1 METLKF
7 KTNIK
12 CSGCIAT
19 ITPFLNGDKNI
30 DSWEVDLNS
39 SDRILT
45 VTTDEPAGEVTELL
59 KKAGYTAQEI
69 SE

>member
-1 METLKF
+1 MKTLKF

-19 ITPFLNGDKNI
+19 ITPPLNADADI
-30 DSWEVDLNS
+30 EQWQVDLQNP
-39 SDRILT
+39 DRILT
-45 VTTDEPAGEVTELL
+45 VDTTHSATEISELL

-69 SE
+69 A